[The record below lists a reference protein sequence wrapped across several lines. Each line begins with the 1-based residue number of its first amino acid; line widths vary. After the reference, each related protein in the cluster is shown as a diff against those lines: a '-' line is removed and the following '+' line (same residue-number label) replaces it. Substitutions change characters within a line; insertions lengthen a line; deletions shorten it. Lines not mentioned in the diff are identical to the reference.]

1 MKDRLLGFSIKAV
14 FYGSMWLL
22 ALFPFEIG
30 LAYVYNVAY
39 VFPDAET
46 FKTLSNSYWA
56 MIILPPIFRL
66 LKSGA
71 KAILGDIWIDIQNEI
86 SLLFYRSTHGE
97 VRQTFLARLWGIV
110 STMGALALIG
120 YTIWFY
126 VSSFLTYKTAS
137 GILMSC
143 WAIITVAFMKLVQ
156 TPKED
161 DDEV

>member
-1 MKDRLLGFSIKAV
+1 
-14 FYGSMWLL
+14 
-22 ALFPFEIG
+22 
-30 LAYVYNVAY
+30 
-39 VFPDAET
+39 
-46 FKTLSNSYWA
+46 
-56 MIILPPIFRL
+56 
-66 LKSGA
+66 
-71 KAILGDIWIDIQNEI
+71 
-86 SLLFYRSTHGE
+86 
-97 VRQTFLARLWGIV
+97 
-110 STMGALALIG
+110 MGALALIG